1 MSIERRLEKL
11 EAKTTKP
18 EKWETPMYVRIYFNH
33 LENHRRE
40 EAGEPPIPLTPEEE
54 AYERE
59 TEKDP
64 ALRAYLEKMDQQIG
78 EYEFE

>member
-1 MSIERRLEKL
+1 MSIERRLERL
-11 EAKTTKP
+11 ETQSAGKA
-18 EKWETPMYVRIYFNH
+18 WEIPMYTRIYFKH

-64 ALRAYLEKMDQQIG
+64 ELRAYWQEIDRQIE

>member
-11 EAKTTKP
+11 EAKTTGA
-18 EKWETPMYVRIYFNH
+18 ETRETPTYVRVYFKH
-33 LENHRRE
+33 LENHRRQ

-54 AYERE
+54 RYERE

-64 ALRAYLEKMDQQIG
+64 AWRAYLEKIDEQIQA
-78 EYEFE
+78 YEFE

>member
-1 MSIERRLEKL
+1 MSLERRLTNL
-11 EAKTTKP
+11 EARAPGT
-18 EKWETPMYVRIYFNH
+18 KWEMPMYTRIYFKH

-40 EAGEPPIPLTPEEE
+40 EAGKPPIPLTPEEE

-64 ALRAYLEKMDQQIG
+64 VLRAYWQEIDRQIE

>member
-11 EAKTTKP
+11 EAKTTGA
-18 EKWETPMYVRIYFNH
+18 ETWETPMYVRVYIKH

-40 EAGEPPIPLTPEEE
+40 EARETPIPLTPEEE
-54 AYERE
+54 HYERE

-64 ALRAYLEKMDQQIG
+64 AWRAYWQKIDRQIE

>member
-1 MSIERRLEKL
+1 MGIERRLEKL
-11 EAKTTKP
+11 EATTTGAKTG
-18 EKWETPMYVRIYFNH
+18 ETPMSVRVYLKH
-33 LENHRRE
+33 LENYRRE
-40 EAGEPPIPLTPEEE
+40 EAGEQPIPLTPEEE

-64 ALRAYLEKMDQQIG
+64 ALRAYLEKMDQQIE